1 VTGAYIVLTIVAVL
15 AAGFAAIAANA
26 FASMS
31 TSKLEELCRQRN
43 QLPLFDRI
51 LERKRSAALA
61 AESLRVVFTVL
72 AVVGLTLWLTLGW
85 HAAFTP
91 ADVVLDAIRLLA
103 FVVILWAALIWIPSA
118 AADVWPEAIVYSTWP
133 LWNALAVV
141 HAPVLGLIHFLERGM
156 RWMSGNRELVTEE
169 EELAEEIRSLVTE
182 GQREGVI
189 EEDAREMIESV
200 IELSEVN
207 VAQIMT
213 PRTYMVSLQVEMPWE
228 QVVKFVIDSQHTRIP
243 VYGKTRDEIVGIL
256 HIKDMLVEMARPAA
270 RRPLAEIVRKPFFV
284 PESKK
289 VDELLPEFQRSR
301 NHMAIVLDE
310 FGGVSGVV
318 TIEDAIE
325 QIVGEIADEYD
336 EALVDGIKV
345 HSETRAEALARV
357 PIHEL
362 NERLGLSLPE
372 DQDFDTIGGLIFHD
386 LGRIPAPA
394 EELTIGE
401 VRFRILDASRRR
413 IDRVAI
419 EVLKP
424 QAEQVSEG

>member
-1 VTGAYIVLTIVAVL
+1 VTGAYLVLAIVAVL
-15 AAGFAAIAANA
+15 AAGFAAVAAGA
-26 FASMS
+26 FASLS
-31 TSKLEELCRQRN
+31 TSKLEELCRQRS

-51 LERKRSAALA
+51 LERKRPAALA
-61 AESLRVVFTVL
+61 ADSLRVVFSVL
-72 AVVGLTLWLTLGW
+72 AVIGLTLWLASSW
-85 HAAFTP
+85 EAAFEP
-91 ADVVLDAIRLLA
+91 VLLDALRLVA
-103 FVVILWAALIWIPSA
+103 FIVVLWAALIWIPTA
-118 AADVWPEAIVYSTWP
+118 IADVWAESIVLNTWP

-141 HAPVLGLIHFLERGM
+141 HAPALGLIHLLERAM
-156 RWMSGNRELVTEE
+156 RWLSGNRQPFTEE
-169 EELAEEIRSLVTE
+169 EELAEEIRSIVTE
-182 GQREGVI
+182 GHREGVI

-200 IELSEVN
+200 IELSDVS

-213 PRTYMVSLQVEMPWE
+213 PRTYMVSLQVDTPWE

-243 VYGKTRDEIVGIL
+243 VYGKTRDEVIGIL

-270 RRPLAEIVRKPFFV
+270 RRPLTEIVRKPFFV

-345 HSETRAEALARV
+345 HNETSAEALARV
-357 PIHEL
+357 PVHEL
-362 NERLGLSLPE
+362 NERLGLLLPA
-372 DQDFDTIGGLIFHD
+372 DQDFDTIGGLIFHE
-386 LGRIPAPA
+386 LGRIPSPG
-394 EELTIGE
+394 EEVTIGD
-401 VRFRILDASRRR
+401 VKFRILDAGRRR

-424 QAEQVSEG
+424 QPEQVSDR

>member
-15 AAGFAAIAANA
+15 AASFAAVSASA
-26 FASMS
+26 FASLS
-31 TSKLEELCRQRN
+31 TSKLEDLCRKRN
-43 QLPLFDRI
+43 QLSLFDRI
-51 LERKRSAALA
+51 LERKRPAALA
-61 AESLRVVFTVL
+61 AESLRVVFSVL
-72 AVVGLTLWLTLGW
+72 AVVGLALWLASSWET
-85 HAAFTP
+85 AFTP
-91 ADVVLDAIRLLA
+91 VLLDAVWLLA
-103 FVVILWAALIWIPSA
+103 FIILLWAALIWIPTA
-118 AADVWPEAIVYSTWP
+118 VADVWAESIVFRTWP

-141 HAPVLGLIHFLERGM
+141 HAPALALIHLLERGM
-156 RWMSGNRELVTEE
+156 RWLAGNREPATDE
-169 EELAEEIRSLVTE
+169 EELAEEIRSIVTE
-182 GQREGVI
+182 GHREGVI
-189 EEDAREMIESV
+189 EEEAREMIESV
-200 IELSEVN
+200 IELSEVT

-213 PRTYMVSLQVEMPWE
+213 PRTYMVSLKVDTPWD

-256 HIKDMLVEMARPAA
+256 HIKDMLVELARPSA

-345 HSETRAEALARV
+345 HNETSAEVLARV

-362 NERLGLSLPE
+362 NERLGISLPE
-372 DQDFDTIGGLIFHD
+372 DQDFDTVGGLIFHE
-386 LGRIPAPA
+386 LGRIPATG
-394 EELTIGE
+394 EDLTIGDA
-401 VRFRILDASRRR
+401 RFRILDASRRR

-419 EVLKP
+419 EILKP
-424 QAEQVSEG
+424 QPEQVSE